1 MTDDGRRNGIAE
13 PQAGGGASVVVCAYT
28 QARWQD
34 LCETI
39 ASLLAQRPE
48 PVEIILVIDNN
59 AALLEQ
65 SRRHFTQ
72 VRVVPN
78 RHGRGLSG
86 ARNTGIEEARGAL
99 VAFIDDDATI
109 APDVIAKL
117 AAAALRPGTLGAT
130 ANIRPDWIGARPSWF
145 PDEYLWTVGCTH
157 EPAAGRVIEVRNV
170 TGAACLF
177 RREVFAACGSFS
189 QALGRG
195 KGRVPISCEE
205 TELCIRARQQFP
217 GQAFLRDET
226 ALVQHKV
233 PAARLTWRYFL
244 IRCYAE
250 GLSKGRLRAMLPSG
264 AAFGTERSY
273 VLSVLLPATAKAV
286 VDGLKK
292 PGAGA
297 FTRAAAIMLGLAA
310 ATLGYAGA
318 MASDR
323 KGGGRV
329 SGEPDAMTH
338 R

>member
-1 MTDDGRRNGIAE
+1 MSGDRAWGGSAE
-13 PQAGGGASVVVCAYT
+13 PTGQPAGDTSVVVCAYT

-39 ASLLAQRPE
+39 ASLLAQQPG
-48 PVEIILVIDNN
+48 PVEIVLVIDHND
-59 AALLEQ
+59 ALLEQ
-65 SRRHFTQ
+65 AQQHFTD

-86 ARNTGIEEARGAL
+86 ARNTGIEEASGAM

-109 APDVIAKL
+109 APDVIARL
-117 AAAALRPGTLGAT
+117 AAATLDSGNLGAT
-130 ANIRPDWIGARPSWF
+130 ANIRPDWVGARPSWF

-177 RREVFAACGSFS
+177 RREVFAACGPFS

-217 GQAFLRDET
+217 GQGFVRDES
-226 ALVQHKV
+226 ALVHHKV

-250 GLSKGRLRAMLPSG
+250 GLSKGRLRALLPTG
-264 AAFGTERSY
+264 AALGTERSY
-273 VLSVLLPATAKAV
+273 VLGILMPATAKAFAE
-286 VDGLKK
+286 GLRT
-292 PGAGA
+292 PSAGA
-297 FTRAAAIMLGLAA
+297 FARGAAIMLGLAA
-310 ATLGYAGA
+310 AALGYAGA
-318 MASDR
+318 
-323 KGGGRV
+323 RV
-329 SGEPDAMTH
+329 AGHPQGQSS
-338 R
+338 